1 MVIIDPESILRV
13 DAALFFQLFC
23 IHHNVHGNRRK
34 NSNNLP
40 HHQKVL
46 CESII
51 SFFKQK
57 NPMSVNI
64 CSTILE
70 KVRKEG

>member
-1 MVIIDPESILRV
+1 MLHCSFSFSVYITVFMEMEE
-13 DAALFFQLFC
+13 
-23 IHHNVHGNRRK
+23 K

-64 CSTILE
+64 CFTSLD

>member
-1 MVIIDPESILRV
+1 MFMEIEE
-13 DAALFFQLFC
+13 
-23 IHHNVHGNRRK
+23 K

-51 SFFKQK
+51 SFFKQT
-57 NPMSVNI
+57 NPIYVNI
-64 CSTILE
+64 CSMILE

>member
-1 MVIIDPESILRV
+1 MFMEMEE
-13 DAALFFQLFC
+13 
-23 IHHNVHGNRRK
+23 K

-64 CSTILE
+64 CSTSLE